1 MIVYLDLLIADNFC
15 ADAALLYLAVKTV
28 RGDVS
33 MLRILLTALAAT
45 AFGVGYTIFCL
56 YYSVPAAVDIIV
68 KYGVAAALPLPA
80 AKFRKKSTYVLCSAA
95 FVGYMFAFSGMLTA
109 FFSRFTLTGK
119 DEYSVNGVPS
129 GIIVAG
135 AVAFAFGA
143 AKLIKKLSNR
153 RKVLSLV
160 YDCAL
165 WFKGKCVRAKGLMD
179 TGNRLKTADGKDVA
193 VISRA
198 LALRLLEDSLLT
210 GGTRGEKIPVHTV
223 NGNSFM
229 TVFRIERMEIYC
241 ADRPNIIEDVA
252 VGVSLHPLGEY
263 DLILPFSFTE
273 DKNTQTGREQ
283 EHGSAQIAE
292 KTSAKDESGG

>member
-45 AFGVGYTIFCL
+45 ALGVGYTIFCL

-179 TGNRLKTADGKDVA
+179 TGNRLKTAA
-193 VISRA
+193 S
-198 LALRLLEDSLLT
+198 
-210 GGTRGEKIPVHTV
+210 
-223 NGNSFM
+223 
-229 TVFRIERMEIYC
+229 
-241 ADRPNIIEDVA
+241 
-252 VGVSLHPLGEY
+252 
-263 DLILPFSFTE
+263 
-273 DKNTQTGREQ
+273 
-283 EHGSAQIAE
+283 
-292 KTSAKDESGG
+292 SGQ